1 MVRMDL
7 LQEAIDDSGMTMA
20 AIAKKSNIE
29 RTTLYNRLAGVGEF
43 KASEIDGLTK
53 ALRLTREER
62 DIIFFYA

>member
-7 LQEAIDDSGMTMA
+7 LQKAIDDSGMTMTS
-20 AIAKKSNIE
+20 IAKKSNIE

-43 KASEIDGLTK
+43 KASEIDSLTK

-62 DIIFFYA
+62 DIIFFYT